1 MKKINLFI
9 ISLLI
14 FSFWIYFF
22 KNYFL
27 WTFETDLNN
36 HVEDNYIE
44 PSITTTESLLENSGS
59 IETQDETLIDLNSW
73 NENKTVIQSSNTTAY
88 KVVFNYFPSDFIDDA
103 FDYTIAFK
111 SFLYSDIINDKID
124 SLKVEMYKQKWE
136 SRWKM
141 KNRRVKLYG
150 VKSMKTP
157 EMTAVWIHEFA
168 HFIDLYYF
176 QKKVFTDI
184 SDFFYNISWDWVH
197 VIKSGQKWTDFVS
210 GYAMTNKYEDF
221 AETFTYYILHN
232 KDFLEKTKSSTI
244 LKKKYDFF
252 GKYLF
257 RYREFND
264 TNFSTSTKVLGY
276 YRDITKIDFSLQN
289 FLEFLKK

>member
-1 MKKINLFI
+1 MG
-9 ISLLI
+9 
-14 FSFWIYFF
+14 
-22 KNYFL
+22 
-27 WTFETDLNN
+27 TFETDLNN

-59 IETQDETLIDLNSW
+59 IETHDETLIDLNSGKDD
-73 NENKTVIQSSNTTAY
+73 NTVIQSSNTTAY

-124 SLKVEMYKQKWE
+124 SLKVEMYKQKGE
-136 SRWKM
+136 SRGKM

-157 EMTAVWIHEFA
+157 EMTAVGIHEFA

-184 SDFFYNISWDWVH
+184 SDFFYNISWDGVH
-197 VIKSGQKWTDFVS
+197 VIKSGQKGTDFVS